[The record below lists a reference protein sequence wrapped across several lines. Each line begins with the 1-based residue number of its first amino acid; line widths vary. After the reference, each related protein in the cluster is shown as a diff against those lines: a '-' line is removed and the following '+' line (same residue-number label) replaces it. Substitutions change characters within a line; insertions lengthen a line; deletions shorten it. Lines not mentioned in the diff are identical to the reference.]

1 MWKTSSILLL
11 LVVAFSWGQ
20 LESDTVDWPSFKNNS
35 TDTQISNNKENGTDS
50 TVVVITTV
58 PASLR
63 AANQTTVNAFSVAIT
78 SSTKNIMQDP
88 MLSELCQKCA
98 CQNEMP
104 FLVNCTSKSL
114 NSAPLFPDWP
124 NNEVLNSSIEAQFDE
139 NLFIEI
145 AQFPE
150 LPLVKLSYRGNAIQ
164 MIQKSAF
171 KFLKSLEY
179 LDLSENQLTHE
190 SLNGD
195 VFEGKFNEVDYEP
208 IPLKTL
214 KLGYNM
220 IHSID
225 KDAFN
230 HLATHLEILELN
242 NNPLNVID
250 HQTAMAI
257 TTLRKLKVS
266 HISVSIW
273 KKYTILVLLL
283 NLGSKPGRN
292 QIGIYT

>member
-1 MWKTSSILLL
+1 MWKNSSVLLL
-11 LVVAFSWGQ
+11 LVVAVSWGQ
-20 LESDTVDWPSFKNNS
+20 LESDTVEWPSFTNS
-35 TDTQISNNKENGTDS
+35 STAATQISNNKENGPIS
-50 TVVVITTV
+50 TAVV
-58 PASLR
+58 PANLR
-63 AANQTTVNAFSVAIT
+63 TANQTTVNELSVVIT
-78 SSTKNIMQDP
+78 TSTKNLVQDP
-88 MLSELCQKCA
+88 MLSELCKKCA

-104 FLVNCTSKSL
+104 FLVNCTSKSM

-139 NLFIEI
+139 NQFTEI
-145 AQFPE
+145 TQFPE
-150 LPLVKLSYRGNAIQ
+150 LPLVKLSYRGNVIQ

-171 KFLKSLEY
+171 KFLKNLEY

-208 IPLKTL
+208 IPQKTL

-266 HISVSIW
+266 HII
-273 KKYTILVLLL
+273 IH
-283 NLGSKPGRN
+283 
-292 QIGIYT
+292 I